1 MIYSSE
7 QFRGNI
13 RSKLMRY
20 CSHLL
25 KAINTSITSTTEV
38 FLSSRSIVADIFYEL
53 IGSGGRFFRRGVGG
67 QIFEQYVNRVQELVN
82 QFRACDV

>member
-13 RSKLMRY
+13 RVEAHAILQPLTE
-20 CSHLL
+20 SHKYLDHV
-25 KAINTSITSTTEV
+25 ND
-38 FLSSRSIVADIFYEL
+38 RSFFVKSFNSCGHFYEL
-53 IGSGGRFFRRGVGG
+53 IGSGGRFFQRGVGG

-82 QFRACDV
+82 Q